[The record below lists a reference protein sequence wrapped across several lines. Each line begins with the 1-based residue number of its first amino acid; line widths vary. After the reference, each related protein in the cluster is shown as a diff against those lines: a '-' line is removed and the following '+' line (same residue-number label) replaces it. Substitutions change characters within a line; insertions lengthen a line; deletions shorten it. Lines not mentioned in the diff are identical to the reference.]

1 MLRLSRWFGVIEVN
15 DDLAA
20 PVVACL
26 TELVEMLDTVDP
38 SRVDR
43 LRSAIRSKGHGWT
56 VPGGVAIHLAHESD
70 ENGDLDIVVG
80 DREAIVSWLFAH
92 EHVFPEDGDD
102 ARPWP
107 TVVVDLVA
115 AALKGEYEVENHWRG
130 ERLTKTRVVDV
141 ADRAGRRVVSSTGS
155 LFGWL
160 PWSGRKRVEVHRLD
174 FGAGR
179 GPSSGPVR

>member
-1 MLRLSRWFGVIEVN
+1 MRRLSRWFGAIEV
-15 DDLAA
+15 DDELAA

-43 LRSAIRSKGHGWT
+43 LRSAIHSTGHGWT
-56 VPGGVAIHLAHESD
+56 VPGGVEIHLAHESD
-70 ENGDLDIVVG
+70 EMGDLDIVIG
-80 DREAIVSWLFAH
+80 DREAIVSWLCAH
-92 EHVFPEDGDD
+92 EHVFPEDGDH

-115 AALKGEYEVENHWRG
+115 AAIRGEYEVQNHWRG
-130 ERLTKTRVVDV
+130 KRLTKTRVVDV
-141 ADRAGRRVVSSTGS
+141 ADPEGERVISSTGP

-160 PWSGRKRVEVHRLD
+160 PWPGPKRVEVQRLD
-174 FGAGR
+174 FGAS
-179 GPSSGPVR
+179 GPSSLPGP